1 MPRPIRPTALR
12 WGGSEFEVQGSKSKV
27 IENFLPAD
35 YVLCGLTIVM
45 SVLGLFRGF
54 SGTLGFVLGAIA
66 AAFAAFFGW
75 AYSASFTDVAWQRG
89 AGVLVAT
96 LLTFGIVRLIV
107 KKLVN
112 GLLAQP
118 SDAIFGFLIG
128 AALGVLILVAW
139 AYSGAYLEYSTL
151 AKEASAYVR

>member
-1 MPRPIRPTALR
+1 M
-12 WGGSEFEVQGSKSKV
+12 
-27 IENFLPAD
+27 IEGFLPAD
-35 YVLCGLTIVM
+35 YVLCGITVVM
-45 SVLGLFRGF
+45 AVLGLFRGF
-54 SGTLGFVLGAIA
+54 SGTLGFVLGVIA
-66 AAFAAFFGW
+66 ATFVGSFGW
-75 AYSASFTDVAWQRG
+75 TYSLSFTTVTWQRG

-96 LLTFGIVRLIV
+96 LLAFGIVRLIV

-128 AALGVLILVAW
+128 AAFGVLLLAAW

>member
-1 MPRPIRPTALR
+1 M
-12 WGGSEFEVQGSKSKV
+12 

-35 YVLCGLTIVM
+35 YVLCGITIVM
-45 SVLGLFRGF
+45 AVLGLFRGF
-54 SGTLGFVLGAIA
+54 SGTLGFVLGAA
-66 AAFAAFFGW
+66 AAVFAASFGW

-89 AGVLVAT
+89 VGVLVVT
-96 LLTFGIVRLIV
+96 LLAFGIVRLIV

-118 SDAIFGFLIG
+118 SDAIFGFLVG
-128 AALGVLILVAW
+128 AALGVLILAAW

-151 AKEASAYVR
+151 AREVSAYVR

>member
-1 MPRPIRPTALR
+1 M
-12 WGGSEFEVQGSKSKV
+12 V

-35 YVLCGLTIVM
+35 YALCGLTVVM
-45 SVLGLFRGF
+45 AVLGLFRGF
-54 SGTLGFVLGAIA
+54 SGTLGFVLGVIA
-66 AAFAAFFGW
+66 ALVTASFGW
-75 AYSASFTDVAWQRG
+75 TYSASLTAVVWQRG

-96 LLTFGIVRLIV
+96 LLAFGFVRLIV

-128 AALGVLILVAW
+128 AALGVLVLVAW
-139 AYSGAYLEYSTL
+139 AHSGIYLEYSTL
-151 AKEASAYVR
+151 AKEVSSYVR

>member
-1 MPRPIRPTALR
+1 M
-12 WGGSEFEVQGSKSKV
+12 
-27 IENFLPAD
+27 
-35 YVLCGLTIVM
+35 LCGITVVM
-45 SVLGLFRGF
+45 AALGLFRGF
-54 SGTLGFVLGAIA
+54 SGTLGFVLGVVA
-66 AAFAAFFGW
+66 AAFTGSFGW
-75 AYSASFTDVAWQRG
+75 AYSASITAVAWQRG
-89 AGVLVAT
+89 AGVLVAA
-96 LLTFGIVRLIV
+96 LLAFGLARLVV

-151 AKEASAYVR
+151 AKEAAAYVR

>member
-1 MPRPIRPTALR
+1 M
-12 WGGSEFEVQGSKSKV
+12 
-27 IENFLPAD
+27 IENFQPAD
-35 YVLCGLTIVM
+35 YVLCGITVVM
-45 SVLGLFRGF
+45 AVLGLFRGF

-66 AAFAAFFGW
+66 AAFAASFGW
-75 AYSASFTDVAWQRG
+75 AYSASLTEVMWQRG

-96 LLTFGIVRLIV
+96 LLAFGLVRLIV

-112 GLLAQP
+112 GILAQP

-128 AALGVLILVAW
+128 ASLGVLLLVAW

>member
-1 MPRPIRPTALR
+1 MVE
-12 WGGSEFEVQGSKSKV
+12 G
-27 IENFLPAD
+27 FLAAD
-35 YVLCGLTIVM
+35 YAICGITIVM
-45 SVLGLFRGF
+45 AVLGLFRGF
-54 SGTLGFVLGAIA
+54 SGTLGFVLGAVA
-66 AAFAAFFGW
+66 AAFAASFGW
-75 AYSASFTDVAWQRG
+75 VYSVSLTDVAWQRG

-96 LLTFGIVRLIV
+96 LLAFGIVRLIV

-118 SDAIFGFLIG
+118 SDAIFGFLVG

-151 AKEASAYVR
+151 AREASAYVR

>member
-1 MPRPIRPTALR
+1 M
-12 WGGSEFEVQGSKSKV
+12 
-27 IENFLPAD
+27 IENFQPAD
-35 YVLCGLTIVM
+35 YVLCGITVVM
-45 SVLGLFRGF
+45 AVLGLFRGF

-66 AAFAAFFGW
+66 AAFAASFGW
-75 AYSASFTDVAWQRG
+75 AYSASLTGVMWQRG

-96 LLTFGIVRLIV
+96 LLAFGLVRLIV

-118 SDAIFGFLIG
+118 SDAIFGLLIG
-128 AALGVLILVAW
+128 TVFGVLLLVAW

>member
-1 MPRPIRPTALR
+1 MVD
-12 WGGSEFEVQGSKSKV
+12 G
-27 IENFLPAD
+27 FLPAD
-35 YVLCGLTIVM
+35 YALCGITIVM
-45 SVLGLFRGF
+45 AVLGLFRGF

-66 AAFAAFFGW
+66 ALFTASFGW
-75 AYSASFTDVAWQRG
+75 TYSASLTAVVWQRG

-96 LLTFGIVRLIV
+96 LLAFGLVRLIV

-118 SDAIFGFLIG
+118 SDAIFGLLIG

-139 AYSGAYLEYSTL
+139 ACSGVYLEYSTL
-151 AKEASAYVR
+151 AQKAAAYVR